1 MFAIFSPKKNR
12 SRFPR
17 PKVLLQKLPPRERRD
32 PFEEKALGNSW
43 IPCHPGKA
51 KDADYSDR
59 FIFLSFYCFFR
70 LIYFLFFHCKAL
82 LFLDRFY
89 VNKTQLLTSDP
100 ICLYRFL
107 TTSGTLWSCLLRMPG
122 NSTWRRGYSRT
133 YHDVLKDL
141 QGIHFYRDIY
151 IFVKVMLINTLP
163 RGSVFGLRLKMVTL
177 PGRKGKVTGVYQV
190 HITLWDM
197 RMCDWLKMDNA
208 SGNKSW
214 DGMLCANIAIECLI
228 KMLMLFCL
236 NVLFTLWPT
245 FFKFGH
251 LLSEK
256 GSLLTRQAVHT
267 RTFTWKAAW
276 KIQLYFTKVLL
287 HSLLKVNSQR
297 HVFNSMRH
305 QCQN

>member
-1 MFAIFSPKKNR
+1 
-12 SRFPR
+12 
-17 PKVLLQKLPPRERRD
+17 
-32 PFEEKALGNSW
+32 
-43 IPCHPGKA
+43 
-51 KDADYSDR
+51 
-59 FIFLSFYCFFR
+59 
-70 LIYFLFFHCKAL
+70 
-82 LFLDRFY
+82 
-89 VNKTQLLTSDP
+89 
-100 ICLYRFL
+100 
-107 TTSGTLWSCLLRMPG
+107 
-122 NSTWRRGYSRT
+122 
-133 YHDVLKDL
+133 
-141 QGIHFYRDIY
+141 
-151 IFVKVMLINTLP
+151 
-163 RGSVFGLRLKMVTL
+163 MVTL

-190 HITLWDM
+190 HITLWEM

-208 SGNKSW
+208 SGNRSW

-287 HSLLKVNSQR
+287 HTFESEQSTTCFQQHETSVSQLNLFWFMLR
-297 HVFNSMRH
+297 ITDLFHGQHLGTDWPQFSHMICVSAGPTTAEQDGHTPTPQQSCKLTLFSTTKKRRKKERYWNIGVKTPSHFTVCKNRV
-305 QCQN
+305 QP